1 MTNYKE
7 IVAFLFKQ
15 YPSFQKKGISA
26 YKENLNNIEKLC
38 EIVGN
43 PHKSIKTIHVAG
55 TNGKGSVCNII
66 YNIYK
71 KNGYKV
77 GLFTS
82 PHLFDFRERIIINDV
97 WISKDYII
105 KFYEKNYQLFKG
117 VNPSFFEWTTA
128 LAFSYFKESG
138 SDINIIETGL
148 GGRLDSTNIINPEI
162 SIITNI
168 GFDHQ
173 NILGNTLE
181 EIAKE
186 KAGIIKDNTPT
197 LLGPN
202 IEPKSIFE
210 DVSKKKNSKLFMVE
224 NNYNS
229 NENSLPEY
237 QLKNWETAKK
247 AVQIINSDIKIN
259 DKISN
264 YLTIKG
270 RWQIIE
276 KTPKIILDIG
286 HNKECITE
294 VKKQLLNEKYKKLH
308 LIIGFSNDKN
318 IGEILEVLPKADYIY
333 ATKSDNERSLNP
345 AILKNKLNLNENQIF
360 DDYKNA
366 FISAKKLANKED
378 LVLVMGSA
386 FLIGDILKE
395 FY

>member
-117 VNPSFFEWTTA
+117 VKPSFFEWTTA

>member
-224 NNYNS
+224 NNYNL

-378 LVLVMGSA
+378 LVLAMGSA